1 MQSKESFA
9 SGENLDNGLYHYK
22 NKLGEVEARNVQSRM
37 SDLYKPDFKKY
48 LREARKMYDES
59 ELSDEAIFNIWKKQN
74 LDKYPHPKETIDV
87 NYDEIIT
94 QDLPKTKEVNVL
106 ENLQKLKPETIDEL
120 REEWVTM
127 TNAER
132 GGYAKDELEKAMR
145 EKAAVFENDLALKSI
160 ITQDLNAQN
169 GVSYGV
175 DKDKLRN
182 LGIMSA
188 ENLEKGEKMSEQEV
202 IKALENS
209 TQKGRDMLV
218 IGKENLSEAVLKW
231 AIKNN
236 KKIAVDILPDE
247 TAKKLG
253 FKYPNVKRTIGAS
266 EMNHAFKRHGKSSNL
281 VEFSKQPPLT
291 LEKMKK
297 WTDYADKADFHTKGT
312 DETGGEVIIS
322 GKQINGYYVVVESVR
337 RKVNELGFKDMYFEN
352 GNLLNHKD
360 FKKFKKDLG

>member
-1 MQSKESFA
+1 MQSKEGFA
-9 SGENLDNGLYHYK
+9 SGGNLDNGLYHYK

-145 EKAAVFENDLALKSI
+145 EKAAVFENDLNLRYI
-160 ITQDLNAQN
+160 IMQDLNAQN

-175 DKDKLRN
+175 DKDKLKN

-188 ENLEKGEKMSEQEV
+188 ENLEKGQNLKLDKFKDSKGNVDKNALRPYAENMPDLKINSVKDFKGNFDE
-202 IKALENS
+202 IKGKFGFIKTPYKDIKVNMVYAYKHFYENS
-209 TQKGRDMLV
+209 SKQNRDLIKSAFFATFKDPLFIAKNSAKGRDSVYFYKPFYTTNKANKEIFLSLFGV
-218 IGKENLSEAVLKW
+218 GIDSSGK
-231 AIKNN
+231 I
-236 KKIAVDILPDE
+236 
-247 TAKKLG
+247 
-253 FKYPNVKRTIGAS
+253 
-266 EMNHAFKRHGKSSNL
+266 
-281 VEFSKQPPLT
+281 
-291 LEKMKK
+291 
-297 WTDYADKADFHTKGT
+297 DFTTFYK
-312 DETGGEVIIS
+312 DIS
-322 GKQINGYYVVVESVR
+322 GSRFKEM
-337 RKVNELGFKDMYFEN
+337 LGLKDEN
-352 GNLLNHKD
+352 IIYIKE
-360 FKKFKKDLG
+360 

>member
-9 SGENLDNGLYHYK
+9 SGGNLDNGLYHYK

-120 REEWVTM
+120 REEWVMM

-175 DKDKLRN
+175 DKDKLKN

-188 ENLEKGEKMSEQEV
+188 ENLEKGQNLKLNKIVDSNGNIDE
-202 IKALENS
+202 KALRSYAENMP
-209 TQKGRDMLV
+209 D
-218 IGKENLSEAVLKW
+218 LK
-231 AIKNN
+231 
-236 KKIAVDILPDE
+236 
-247 TAKKLG
+247 
-253 FKYPNVKRTIGAS
+253 
-266 EMNHAFKRHGKSSNL
+266 
-281 VEFSKQPPLT
+281 
-291 LEKMKK
+291 
-297 WTDYADKADFHTKGT
+297 
-312 DETGGEVIIS
+312 
-322 GKQINGYYVVVESVR
+322 INSV
-337 RKVNELGFKDMYFEN
+337 
-352 GNLLNHKD
+352 KD
-360 FKKFKKDLG
+360 FKDNFDEIKGKFGFIKTPYKDIKVNMVYTYKHFYENSSKQNRDLIKSAFLRHLKTRFLSLKIAQKVGIACIFISLFIPQTKLTKRYF